1 MSAQTAGQMLPQRS
15 STPLLEIDLGAVA
28 ANTRSIADRASGEL
42 MAVVKADG
50 FGHGAV
56 AVARTALAN
65 GATSL
70 GVTSIHEAMELREAG
85 LVAPVLSW
93 LNAPTPTSPPRSS
106 LRSTWRCRPSST
118 SQRSLPQPRERGGSP
133 RSTCM
138 PTRVWPV
145 TALPPRTGSAC
156 ASWLAR
162 PRRGDTSE
170 SWG

>member
-28 ANTRSIADRASGEL
+28 ANTRSIADRTSGEL

-93 LNAPTPTSPPRSS
+93 LNTPDADFSAAI
-106 LRSTWRCRPSST
+106 LARSTWRCRPSST
-118 SQRSLPQPRERGGSP
+118 SQRSPPQPRARGGSP

-138 PTRVWPV
+138 PTRAGP
-145 TALPPRTGSAC
+145 
-156 ASWLAR
+156 
-162 PRRGDTSE
+162 
-170 SWG
+170 